1 MALQEEFEQQGV
13 WLFKYRSNLP
23 IIILVLGYALYCY
36 KELHPEAYFLKGDQ
50 LWFDPYFEMICF
62 GVCALGLLIRVY
74 TVGHTPRFT
83 SGRNT
88 DEQIAE
94 TLNTTGLYSTLRH
107 PLYLGNFLMWWG
119 LALLTGNIWFNV
131 TFILFYWLYYERI
144 MFAEEQFLRRKFGQT
159 YTSWAEGVPAFIPA
173 LSQFKKPNLSF
184 SWRKV
189 LKKEKNG
196 LFAMFILFCLFDI
209 TGEYLNGGTYE
220 SGNLF
225 FIYGTILTGL
235 SYVVLKFLKKKT
247 SLLEQEG
254 R

>member
-1 MALQEEFEQQGV
+1 MALQEEFEKQGI

-36 KELHPEAYFLKGDQ
+36 KELNPEAYFLQGEQ

-74 TVGHTPRFT
+74 TVGHTPKFT

-88 DEQIAE
+88 DEQVAE
-94 TLNTTGLYSTLRH
+94 TLNTSGLYSTLRH

-119 LALLTGNIWFNV
+119 LAMLTGNIWFN
-131 TFILFYWLYYERI
+131 
-144 MFAEEQFLRRKFGQT
+144 
-159 YTSWAEGVPAFIPA
+159 
-173 LSQFKKPNLSF
+173 LS
-184 SWRKV
+184 
-189 LKKEKNG
+189 
-196 LFAMFILFCLFDI
+196 FILFCLFDI
-209 TGEYLNGGTYE
+209 SGAYLNGGTYRD
-220 SGNLF
+220 GNLF
-225 FIYGTILTGL
+225 FIYGTVLTGL

-247 SLLEQEG
+247 QVLEQEG